1 MNLLRISL
9 NDRPLN
15 IISYIYMCIKEK
27 NATQSLPRYSFNS
40 LIVVSWFLLFISILY
55 WILSTHI
62 TLKCVFSRAGN
73 QMTFWNQLLLTSNR
87 LILHRPINGRSRSIW
102 WSKRVPVTYIL
113 YIICLKSMP
122 FGIIST
128 IDITD

>member
-9 NDRPLN
+9 NDRPLK

-27 NATQSLPRYSFNS
+27 KCDSITSFNS

>member
-9 NDRPLN
+9 NDQPLK

-27 NATQSLPRYSFNS
+27 KCDSITSFNS